1 MIVLESSLLS
11 AFGALLGT
19 LLAVTITY
27 ALSRVPLTASL
38 VSARIAPH
46 VIAQG
51 FMIALLIGLL
61 GALYPAYRAA
71 RLLPTV
77 ALRNEG

>member
-1 MIVLESSLLS
+1 MSVAGAVFGTVL
-11 AFGALLGT
+11 ALL
-19 LLAVTITY
+19 LTY
-27 ALSRVPLTASL
+27 GLSRVPAASGM
-38 VSARIAPH
+38 VGARIAPQ

-51 FMIALLIGLL
+51 VLIALLIGLL